1 MNSRSNEKVLL
12 FVRSLKRTCIRLA
25 TASLAASC
33 NRPKHES
40 ASVFDPTKNKQQQQQ
55 QQQQQ
60 HRNEERSDR
69 IEKDL
74 IQARQQVRGQ

>member
-40 ASVFDPTKNKQQQQQ
+40 ASVFDPMKNKQ
-55 QQQQQ
+55 
-60 HRNEERSDR
+60 
-69 IEKDL
+69 
-74 IQARQQVRGQ
+74 